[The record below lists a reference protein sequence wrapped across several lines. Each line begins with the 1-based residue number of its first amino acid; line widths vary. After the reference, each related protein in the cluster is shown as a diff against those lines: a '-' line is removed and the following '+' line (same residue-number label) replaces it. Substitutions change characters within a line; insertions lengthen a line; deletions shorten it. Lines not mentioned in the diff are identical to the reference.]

1 MATIPELLDGH
12 ITLEVECLDRLYLN
26 GYIGKL
32 ATSGGLVGF
41 MRGQLEKPIPSPVV
55 LGQIS
60 EHFRQAVKTQSERDK
75 IPIYQFQH
83 KERKDDIA
91 NQFRRERQVRDGI
104 VFIGVAQEKA
114 QAFHG
119 KKVNG
124 QFEFHRDQTVYV
136 NHYYFYIDDEEFGPL
151 FLKVCSYAPWSTKL
165 CLNGHEWAK
174 RQLEK
179 RKIAYEALDNG
190 FLSCAAPEQL
200 QQICDSLGPRDI
212 DRVFRKWLKRI
223 PLPLRPQDREAGYD
237 WDLSIWQME
246 VSLTQ
251 IFDRPLRGRE
261 FFEEIIRDNL
271 DLGRP
276 DRVQLIFDRVVTK
289 KTPGEF
295 RTRVI
300 QNGVHPSLH
309 IEYKNFDLKQYF
321 KEGRGCRTEGTF
333 RNPNDFGVNKGLSNL
348 PYLQQIGRQINRRL
362 LEVERVSHNSGL
374 SGDSIQRVVQPAVT
388 EDGKKVPG
396 LKFGQPRVMAL
407 LLALTMFHHL
417 IDGFRNHDLRQ
428 QVADLLGVALTAY
441 TPAQM
446 TYDLRRL
453 RLKGLIYR
461 PPKTNRYFVTP
472 YGWKVARLFSLL
484 ESRVFRPAMAM
495 FTANDA
501 VLPFPL
507 RQSLD
512 RVDADLDLLIYDA
525 FPSLEKSAENLTL
538 SERTHLH

>member
-1 MATIPELLDGH
+1 M
-12 ITLEVECLDRLYLN
+12 
-26 GYIGKL
+26 
-32 ATSGGLVGF
+32 
-41 MRGQLEKPIPSPVV
+41 
-55 LGQIS
+55 
-60 EHFRQAVKTQSERDK
+60 
-75 IPIYQFQH
+75 
-83 KERKDDIA
+83 
-91 NQFRRERQVRDGI
+91 RDGI

-114 QAFHG
+114 QAFNG

-124 QFEFHRDQTVYV
+124 QFQFDRDKSVYV
-136 NHYYFYIDDEEFGPL
+136 NHYYFYIDDADFGPL
-151 FLKVCSYAPWSTKL
+151 FIKICSYAPWSMKL

-179 RKIAYEALDNG
+179 RRSPTRLWTTG
-190 FLSCAAPEQL
+190 SCRAPSRSN
-200 QQICDSLGPRDI
+200 CSRSATAWGRSDI
-212 DRVFRKWLKRI
+212 DRVFRKWLQRI
-223 PLPLRPQDREAGYD
+223 PLPLRPKDRDAGYD
-237 WDLSIWQME
+237 WNLSIWQME

-276 DRVQLIFDRVVTK
+276 DRVQLIFRRRVTK

-300 QNGVHPSLH
+300 QDGVHPSLH

-333 RNPNDFGVNKGLSNL
+333 RNTNDFGVNKGLSNL
-348 PYLQQIGRQINRRL
+348 PYLQKIGRQINRRL

-388 EDGKKVPG
+388 EDGQKAPG

-407 LLALTMFHHL
+407 LLALTLFHHL
-417 IDGFRNHDLRQ
+417 IDGFHNHDLRQ
-428 QVADLLGVALTAY
+428 QVADLLGVKLSRIH
-441 TPAQM
+441 PHQM

-472 YGWKVARLFSLL
+472 YGWKVARLFSRL
-484 ESRVFRPAMAM
+484 EARVFRPAMAM

-507 RQSLD
+507 RKALD
-512 RVDADLDLLIYDA
+512 RVDAQLDLLIYDA
-525 FPSLEKSAENLTL
+525 FPLPKAS
-538 SERTHLH
+538 